1 MNSDVYICGCSF
13 STGFYAKS
21 RKPLIRGKNTP
32 YPEIFCKIL
41 NRSYTNLAF
50 NGASNYAIAKQVEY
64 AITLHPKL
72 IIVNVTTPMRIDW
85 TRPEYRLTQAPTL
98 KDIVFNDV
106 PEHPLKPTGSSIRSL
121 PISSFI
127 AMGNP
132 DRIFIEYVTEYV
144 DPYIKADSDRLLVL
158 GMLSLLTNSGI
169 PFIVVNFSEEIGQ
182 NIFPGIHDMSWK
194 ELADNFSI
202 STDEAHF
209 NQVGHLHIAT
219 KLVASF
225 SLPKHS

>member
-13 STGFYAKS
+13 STGFYVKS

-50 NGASNYAIAKQVEY
+50 AGASNYAIAKQVEY

-72 IIVNVTTPMRIDW
+72 IIVNVTTPMRFDVAS
-85 TRPEYRLTQAPTL
+85 PAYRLTQAPTL

-106 PEHPLKPTGSSIRSL
+106 PEHPLKPTGSSIRSM

-132 DRIFIEYVTEYV
+132 DRIFVEYVSEYV
-144 DPYIKADSDRLLVL
+144 DPYLKADSDRLLVL
-158 GMLSLLTNSGI
+158 GMVSLLTNSGI

-182 NIFPGIHDMSWK
+182 NIFPGIHDMSCN
-194 ELADNFSI
+194 ELVDNFSI

-209 NQVGHLHIAT
+209 NQLGHLHIAT
-219 KLVASF
+219 KLVA
-225 SLPKHS
+225 KHS